1 MTTVST
7 VITMAD
13 TTDAATGAAPKQ
25 PKVTRRRLLTGG
37 ALVAGGAL
45 SAAGITAGLSGAA
58 SSSRDR
64 EPSPTSFGEQV
75 EPFYGPHQA
84 GIATP
89 AQAHAS
95 FVAFDLQPG
104 VDRAAL
110 GRLMRLWT
118 DDAARLT
125 QGQPPLA
132 DTEPELA
139 VLPARLTITFGF
151 GRGLLQAAG
160 LDDQWPDAVGSLPSF
175 SVDRLQPRWSGGDLL
190 IQICADDP
198 VTVSHAQ
205 RMLIKDSRPFAT
217 VRWIQQ
223 GFLRS
228 RGAHQEGQTQRNLLG
243 QLDGTTNPK
252 PGTPEFDAAVWVSEG
267 PEWLRGG
274 STLVLRRIRLD
285 LDDWDRLGRVE
296 KEYVLGRR
304 LDNGAPLTGVEEH
317 DPPDFDAIDESGLYV
332 IPEFSHIRRA
342 HVPDPRLRMFRRFYN
357 YDQALGAD
365 GQAEAGM
372 IFAAYQAD
380 VQRQFVPVQRK
391 LAEAD
396 LLNKWTIPIGSAVF
410 AIPPGCE
417 PGGWIGERLL
427 A

>member
-1 MTTVST
+1 
-7 VITMAD
+7 MAD
-13 TTDAATGAAPKQ
+13 TDPTTDSAAQRPTMS
-25 PKVTRRRLLTGG
+25 RRRLLTGG
-37 ALVAGGAL
+37 ALAAGGAL
-45 SAAGITAGLSGAA
+45 AGAGLTWGVA
-58 SSSRDR
+58 DR
-64 EPSPTSFGEQV
+64 EPPAGTADSVSFGEQV

-95 FVAFDLQPG
+95 FVAFDLLPT

-139 VLPARLTITFGF
+139 LLPARLTITFGF
-151 GRGLLQAAG
+151 GPGLLRAAG
-160 LDDQWPDAVGSLPSF
+160 RSDQWPEAIGSLPSF
-175 SVDRLQPRWSGGDLL
+175 SVDRLQPNWSGGDLL

-205 RMLIKDSRPFAT
+205 RMMIKDARPFAT

-223 GFLRS
+223 GFLHG
-228 RGAHQEGQTQRNLLG
+228 RGVRGDGQTPRNLLG

-252 PGTPEFDAAVWVSEG
+252 PGTPEFDAAVWVSDG

-274 STLVLRRIRLD
+274 SALVLRRIRLD
-285 LDDWDRLGRVE
+285 LDDWDRLGRAE
-296 KEYVLGRR
+296 REYVLGRR
-304 LDNGAPLTGVEEH
+304 LDTGAPLTGQRED
-317 DPPDFDAIDESGLYV
+317 DPPDFTATDESGLYV

-342 HVPDPRLRMFRRFYN
+342 HVADPRLRMLRRFYN
-357 YDQALGAD
+357 YELAPATG
-365 GQAEAGM
+365 GPPEAGM
-372 IFAAYQAD
+372 IFAAYQAN